1 MKYEIIKVEHDVR
14 QSMLC
19 QRMDEPFKAT
29 NASKNKACNVK
40 KWLKHWK
47 QCMLL
52 KTNVNPIKAKY
63 DIKIW

>member
-40 KWLKHWK
+40 KWLKH
-47 QCMLL
+47 
-52 KTNVNPIKAKY
+52 
-63 DIKIW
+63 